1 MADAAPSRAE
11 RRPSGA
17 SRRRLAS
24 NSAWRAEAD
33 PVIARIETL
42 AGEKLDL
49 GELADALAVAGESF
63 PRPDLLLAA
72 GPHLVVVL
80 MRVPPDAMLPDARE
94 VVWVRWRTAET
105 AYFLVVGPSGKA
117 LALAALAPSLKGRA
131 IPLPAWL
138 PDSPKGALD
147 AARRRIDHDAAEIRA
162 LEAELSAL
170 SAKHRLDAALG
181 DFVLFEWLRDNASLL
196 AGDGRLVFITGW
208 TSADGEEQLQRDLE
222 RLGATCLV
230 RLPPAPPGS
239 TPPLMLRN
247 PGWVRPFEIFA
258 LMVGMPNRHEADPS
272 VFLAVVT
279 PLLFGFMFGDIGQ
292 GLVLTIAG
300 VILGRRMPVLRLLV
314 PGGVVAMI
322 FGALFGS
329 VFGFEAVPA
338 LWVRPLDEPVTLLA
352 VTLGGGAVLMTLGLV
367 ISAIEARWRGES
379 VRWWLHEAGLAAA
392 YLSIVV
398 AFFCRQALW
407 GAPVGAAWFVLGA
420 AALDPARPLAASGT
434 ALAELV
440 EKLMQLLVN
449 TISFARVGAFAL
461 AHAGLSA
468 AVVGLA
474 HAAGGFSFVPIAIAG
489 NVLILGM
496 EGLVVGIQTTRLV
509 LFEFFIRFLQ
519 GGGRPLKPLT
529 PPCEWRPILCETM
542 QTEET

>member
-1 MADAAPSRAE
+1 MGAVADGGDRLFSRRWSVREGACVSRSRAE
-11 RRPSGA
+11 PEGA
-17 SRRRLAS
+17 RDS
-24 NSAWRAEAD
+24 
-33 PVIARIETL
+33 L
-42 AGEKLDL
+42 AG
-49 GELADALAVAGESF
+49 
-63 PRPDLLLAA
+63 LAA
-72 GPHLVVVL
+72 GF
-80 MRVPPDAMLPDARE
+80 A
-94 VVWVRWRTAET
+94 
-105 AYFLVVGPSGKA
+105 
-117 LALAALAPSLKGRA
+117 
-131 IPLPAWL
+131 
-138 PDSPKGALD
+138 KGALD

-407 GAPVGAAWFVLGA
+407 GAPVGAACSSSAPRRSTPRGRSPRA
-420 AALDPARPLAASGT
+420 A
-434 ALAELV
+434 
-440 EKLMQLLVN
+440 
-449 TISFARVGAFAL
+449 
-461 AHAGLSA
+461 
-468 AVVGLA
+468 
-474 HAAGGFSFVPIAIAG
+474 
-489 NVLILGM
+489 
-496 EGLVVGIQTTRLV
+496 RLWPNWS
-509 LFEFFIRFLQ
+509 RN
-519 GGGRPLKPLT
+519 
-529 PPCEWRPILCETM
+529 
-542 QTEET
+542 